1 MFREGWDGARHYL
14 ERPDGSVVSRAPTC
28 NNTPVVFDVCPDEG
42 TGLYYMVVQHEDEGY
57 IPFHYWEILWKVQV
71 ETDCNGTEGIL
82 RTGGFNTTMVWH
94 YEEDGDA
101 WTLVYWKNL
110 WENTKEC
117 DACGDA
123 KKCKPKPKHHKK
135 KKKPKHKKNKG
146 SDDDTDSTGTNTTGT
161 GTNTTGTN
169 TTRSTKDTD
178 TETTKGHH
186 LIKKG
191 KHDKSK
197 HHTKGTKKGTTKGT
211 TKGTKKGHRALAI
224 PPDFDEY
231 PRYGPPAVNVK
242 VTMWDEEGDGWWQED
257 YLGSSWYISDSTRTE
272 LFHSGTLCDGFSGE
286 CKLCLGDGSYVFR
299 TTGWRSEFVSWQFCG
314 VRGSYHNELSFHIKK
329 GKCYPD
335 VLIDIRDICEGEVS
349 SNVTLHGVI
358 AVSGVASEFFSDAE
372 AHVIASVLSTEVQGW
387 EATHIHVVDAALDAR
402 VLSEGRS
409 LATYTHEFAFEVSFT
424 AESAFGVDG
433 KNYEAVNDLIET
445 IKESLEDVASSGDF
459 ASDLASAATLAGVS
473 VLREVRAVELVSL
486 ELSNIEYTGA
496 KEMVI
501 YEETQDEDYMSSGHD
516 SRDYTALA
524 VFLSALGVALV
535 AFVGVVAHRSKGYNK
550 LEQDSTHVKEVMPAE
565 MDSTISPISGN
576 FAAREKP
583 ISSAL

>member
-1 MFREGWDGARHYL
+1 MG
-14 ERPDGSVVSRAPTC
+14 
-28 NNTPVVFDVCPDEG
+28 
-42 TGLYYMVVQHEDEGY
+42 
-57 IPFHYWEILWKVQV
+57 
-71 ETDCNGTEGIL
+71 
-82 RTGGFNTTMVWH
+82 
-94 YEEDGDA
+94 
-101 WTLVYWKNL
+101 
-110 WENTKEC
+110 
-117 DACGDA
+117 
-123 KKCKPKPKHHKK
+123 
-135 KKKPKHKKNKG
+135 KNKG

-231 PRYGPPAVNVK
+231 PRYGPPAVSVK

-387 EATHIHVVDAALDAR
+387 EATHIHVVDAAL
-402 VLSEGRS
+402 
-409 LATYTHEFAFEVSFT
+409 
-424 AESAFGVDG
+424 
-433 KNYEAVNDLIET
+433 
-445 IKESLEDVASSGDF
+445 
-459 ASDLASAATLAGVS
+459 AGVS

-486 ELSNIEYTGA
+486 ELSNIGYTGA